1 MLKDQIFESSCS
13 FSQLHGVMCAEG
25 KKRHHILLC
34 IPKNNFDLAS
44 DALILLFH
52 NSPISKEIQNFVFG
66 ENVLSVSLY
75 FVASLR
81 LFRRSF
87 AISKSLSKTCDLNKL
102 IIFYSALQIRIPQT
116 IFSTSGFSLQKER
129 GKIK

>member
-66 ENVLSVSLY
+66 ENILSVSLY

-81 LFRRSF
+81 LFRRSS
-87 AISKSLSKTCDLNKL
+87 AISKSLSKTCYLNTL

-116 IFSTSGFSLQKER
+116 IFLPLGFLCRKKGE
-129 GKIK
+129 K